1 MLFYYLLRKNHLNL
15 CPRSNCCQ
23 LHLWASKST
32 NLSFAVFLILRNTSQ
47 THSLGTW
54 LTIRIVTQT
63 MQHLGIAYI
72 LLFTEPMKVLAL
84 VLGSKLTNHWGIE
97 LTFFGYIHFVP
108 NLKFGAKVYIFIN
121 VRKTALSDCLPIF
134 FRLPCPPL
142 AKRGSLPYTQ
152 ALNPYHRD

>member
-63 MQHLGIAYI
+63 MKHLGIAYI
-72 LLFTEPMKVLAL
+72 LFFTEPMKVLAL
-84 VLGSKLTNHWGIE
+84 VLGSKLTNHCGIV
-97 LTFFGYIHFVP
+97 LAFFVYIHFVL

-121 VRKTALSDCLPIF
+121 VRKTALSDCL
-134 FRLPCPPL
+134 RM
-142 AKRGSLPYTQ
+142 
-152 ALNPYHRD
+152 

>member
-63 MQHLGIAYI
+63 MKHLGVADFLIA
-72 LLFTEPMKVLAL
+72 TEPMQILAI
-84 VLGSKLTNHWGIE
+84 VLGSKLANHGGIV
-97 LTFFGYIHFVP
+97 LALFVYVHFVP
-108 NLKFGAKVYIFIN
+108 NLKLGQRYVFLSNHKIRPKV
-121 VRKTALSDCLPIF
+121 TAYDLGL
-134 FRLPCPPL
+134 
-142 AKRGSLPYTQ
+142 
-152 ALNPYHRD
+152 